1 MSTAGVQGD
10 SSAEPLPS
18 YGLTTDE
25 MIRLTEIVG
34 RLSQSQLPLP
44 AVLLGMADDM
54 PSKALA
60 GALRSVG
67 QAVAQGRPI
76 EEALEQAQERSGT
89 VASGMIRTI
98 LSTRTPTET
107 LFRILKYQQ
116 ERAELRRTFW
126 LRLCYPIL
134 LLFACSL
141 LFGIMMRVVSNQFA
155 PIFRD
160 FGMSLPVVT
169 LLIVSMAEFT
179 NSLGWAGILLP
190 PLIATGSLWMV
201 STAINGSLHKWL
213 DLSQFCRTLAELI
226 SADCPL
232 ANSLTISRMMLTGP
246 LARSADEMI
255 DLVREGESL
264 ADALELQTTVPEGV
278 ADLVRWSQAE
288 GGTGAEGLMVS
299 AALFEARGRS
309 QTRFLS
315 SLFTVLSV
323 LTVSWM
329 IMVINLAIFLPLITL
344 ISRLSG

>member
-1 MSTAGVQGD
+1 MSMPGD
-10 SSAEPLPS
+10 PLAPAPEPLPTF
-18 YGLTTDE
+18 GLTADE
-25 MIRLTEIVG
+25 MARLTEIVG

-44 AVLLGMADDM
+44 AVLTGMAEDM

-60 GALRSVG
+60 NALRSVG
-67 QAVAQGRPI
+67 QAVAEGRPI
-76 EEALEQAQERSGT
+76 EEALERAQENSGSM
-89 VASGMIRTI
+89 ASGMIRTI
-98 LSTRTPTET
+98 LTTRTPTQT

-134 LLFACSL
+134 LLFSCSL
-141 LFGIMMRVVSNQFA
+141 LFGIMMRVVSTQFS
-155 PIFRD
+155 PIFKD
-160 FGMSLPVVT
+160 FGISLPVITQVIIT
-169 LLIVSMAEFT
+169 TAEFT
-179 NSLGWAGILLP
+179 NNLGWAGILLP
-190 PLIATGSLWMV
+190 PLIATAALSMV

-232 ANSLTISRMMLTGP
+232 VNSLSISRMMLVGP
-246 LARSADEMI
+246 LARSADTMI

-278 ADLVRWSQAE
+278 SDLVRWSQSQ

-299 AALFEARGRS
+299 ASLFEARGRS

-329 IMVINLAIFLPLITL
+329 ILVINMAIFLPLITL

>member
-1 MSTAGVQGD
+1 MSTAGD
-10 SSAEPLPS
+10 HAAPADEPLPS
-18 YGLTTDE
+18 FGLTAEE
-25 MIRLTEIVG
+25 MARLTEIVG

-44 AVLLGMADDM
+44 ALLSGMAEDM

-60 GALRSVG
+60 NALRSVG
-67 QAVAQGRPI
+67 QSVAEGKPI
-76 EEALEQAQERSGT
+76 EEALERAQEKSGT

-98 LSTRTPTET
+98 LTTRTPTQT

-134 LLFACSL
+134 LLFCCSL
-141 LFGIMMRVVSNQFA
+141 LFGIMMRVVSTQFS
-155 PIFRD
+155 PIFKD
-160 FGMSLPVVT
+160 FGISLPVIT
-169 LLIVSMAEFT
+169 MLIIQMAEFT
-179 NSLGWAGILLP
+179 NNLGWAGVLLP
-190 PLIATGSLWMV
+190 PIIATVALSLV
-201 STAINGSLHKWL
+201 STAINGSLHKWI

-232 ANSLTISRMMLTGP
+232 VNSLSICRMMLVGP
-246 LARSADEMI
+246 LARSADGMI
-255 DLVREGESL
+255 DLVREGEGL
-264 ADALELQTTVPEGV
+264 ADALDLQTTVPEGV
-278 ADLVRWSQAE
+278 ADLVRWSQSQ

-329 IMVINLAIFLPLITL
+329 IMVINMAIFLPLITL
-344 ISRLSG
+344 ISQLSG

>member
-1 MSTAGVQGD
+1 MSMPGD
-10 SSAEPLPS
+10 PQPSADEPLPTF
-18 YGLTTDE
+18 GLTADE
-25 MIRLTEIVG
+25 MARLTEIVG

-44 AVLLGMADDM
+44 AVLAGMAEDM

-60 GALRSVG
+60 NALRSVG
-67 QAVAQGRPI
+67 QAVAEGRPI
-76 EEALEQAQERSGT
+76 EEALERAQEKSGT
-89 VASGMIRTI
+89 MANGMIRTI
-98 LSTRTPTET
+98 LTTRTPTQT

-134 LLFACSL
+134 LLFSCSL
-141 LFGIMMRVVSNQFA
+141 LFGIMMRVVSTQFS
-155 PIFRD
+155 PIFKD
-160 FGMSLPVVT
+160 FGISLPVITQVIIT
-169 LLIVSMAEFT
+169 TAEFT
-179 NSLGWAGILLP
+179 NNLGWAGILLP
-190 PLIATGSLWMV
+190 PLIATAALSMV

-226 SADCPL
+226 SSDCPL
-232 ANSLTISRMMLTGP
+232 VNSLTISRMMLVGP
-246 LARSADEMI
+246 LARSADSMI

-278 ADLVRWSQAE
+278 SDLVRWSQSQ

-299 AALFEARGRS
+299 ASLFEARGRS

-329 IMVINLAIFLPLITL
+329 IMVINMAIFLPLITL